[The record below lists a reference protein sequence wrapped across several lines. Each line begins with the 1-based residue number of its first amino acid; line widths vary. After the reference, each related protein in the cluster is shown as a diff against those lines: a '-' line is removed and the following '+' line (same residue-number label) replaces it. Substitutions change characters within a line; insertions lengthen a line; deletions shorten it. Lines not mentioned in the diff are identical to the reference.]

1 MKYAW
6 ILAIAIVL
14 GSCNNQ
20 SSQAKLEH
28 LEGYWVIDIV
38 EKPDGEEKEF
48 PFTNHMDYFEVNENS
63 GTKSRVSPTYD
74 GTFISYGDAV
84 KFVWVDEENQTVLNF
99 ADGERSYSQILNK
112 ATKDELVLI
121 HEDGT
126 IYRYKS
132 HNPNAK
138 Q

>member
-6 ILAIAIVL
+6 ILLLALTL
-14 GSCNNQ
+14 GSCTNQ
-20 SSQAKLEH
+20 SNQAMLEH

-38 EKPDGEEKEF
+38 EKPDGTLKEF
-48 PFTNHMDYFEVNENS
+48 PFTNHMDYFEVLENS

-84 KFVWVDEENQTVLNF
+84 KFVWVEQEHQILLNF
-99 ADGERSYSQILNK
+99 ADGERSYSQILKK
-112 ATKDELVLI
+112 ATEDELELI

-132 HNPNAK
+132 HTPNAK